1 MLAFFYFTYL
11 YKMNIFEEIPWFQF
25 KLIPSIS
32 KLPLTEQVQKYN
44 IYMADLH
51 HRRAVWD
58 TIVHQGI
65 STAPKKIVNEGF
77 LQQEDLFYILQE
89 DGSKIYVTVLK

>member
-1 MLAFFYFTYL
+1 
-11 YKMNIFEEIPWFQF
+11 MNIFEEIPWFQF

-44 IYMADLH
+44 IYMSDLH

-58 TIVHQGI
+58 TIVHEGI
-65 STAPKKIVNEGF
+65 
-77 LQQEDLFYILQE
+77 
-89 DGSKIYVTVLK
+89 